1 MLEESEDSVY
11 HCSFQA
17 LGFTA
22 EEQRDWV
29 ALDLGP
35 ALHASAYP
43 DTHVLLLDDSRLLL
57 PYWAKVVSARTERK
71 SQECRAWHFV
81 FFYLQKHSCWR
92 CEVTKRNR
100 IYPVFSM
107 KTFIRTETKYVIPVK
122 HT

>member
-43 DTHVLLLDDSRLLL
+43 DTHILLLDDSRLLL

-81 FFYLQKHSCWR
+81 FFTCRNTRAGGVRSQKETR
-92 CEVTKRNR
+92 
-100 IYPVFSM
+100 
-107 KTFIRTETKYVIPVK
+107 FIPFFQ
-122 HT
+122 